1 MTLDDVVNVLKQL
14 LEKFPELETAADF
27 DAALTARR
35 RYVGTLQRILFN
47 YNNQLEQGWAKLA
60 WEKVRHKPGKWYRA
74 GQECFI

>member
-1 MTLDDVVNVLKQL
+1 MTLDDVVSVLKQL
-14 LEKFPELETAADF
+14 LDKVPELETAADF

-35 RYVGTLQRILFN
+35 RYVSTLQHTVNN
-47 YNNQLEQGWAKLA
+47 YNDQLEKGWAKLA